1 MPTSPPIRNGPIFGR
16 EELMPMPSHND
27 LPNGHVAVFQD
38 NSYHGEDAYV
48 TRELQRHI
56 TLDAVFDGATG
67 RGGADAS
74 GYAAKV
80 LQETSVE
87 TVDGLTSLLDVTN
100 QRLFQRGRGRFF
112 LTTASVAL
120 KIGSTLHVV
129 NVGDSPVFLIRGHDI
144 LPLTGTAKG
153 ATFLGIANALG
164 RHETF
169 AYKATS
175 ISLEAQDRLVLA
187 SDGLIENVAP
197 TELVAIV
204 DVAPSPE
211 QAVSSLRQL
220 LCEKKRLNKGRID
233 DSTGF
238 RRDDATAIIRYIG
251 LGPAQET
258 SGPLEPSRS
267 N

>member
-1 MPTSPPIRNGPIFGR
+1 
-16 EELMPMPSHND
+16 MPSHSE

-48 TRELQRHI
+48 SRELQRHI
-56 TLDAVFDGATG
+56 ALDAVFDGATG

-80 LQETSVE
+80 LQEATVE
-87 TVDGLTSLLDVTN
+87 TIDGLTSLLDVTN

-120 KIGSTLHVV
+120 KLGSTLHVV

-164 RHETF
+164 RHEKLS
-169 AYKATS
+169 YKATS
-175 ISLEAQDRLVLA
+175 ISLEAQARVVVA

-197 TELVAIV
+197 SELVALV
-204 DVAPSPE
+204 DAAPSPE
-211 QAVSSLRQL
+211 QAVAALRQL
-220 LCEKKRLNKGRID
+220 LSEKKQRNKGRVD
-233 DSTGF
+233 DGSGF

-251 LGPAQET
+251 LGPSQEA
-258 SGPLEPSRS
+258 SGSPQRS
-267 N
+267 QSL

>member
-1 MPTSPPIRNGPIFGR
+1 
-16 EELMPMPSHND
+16 
-27 LPNGHVAVFQD
+27 VFQD

-48 TRELQRHI
+48 TRELNDHI

-74 GYAAKV
+74 GYAAKA
-80 LQETSVE
+80 LQEATIE
-87 TVDGLTSLLDVTN
+87 TVDSLTSFLDIAN

-144 LPLTGTAKG
+144 IPLTGTAQG

-164 RHETF
+164 RHDKL

-175 ISLEAQDRLVLA
+175 ISLEADDRLILA
-187 SDGLIENVAP
+187 TDGLIENAAP
-197 TELVAIV
+197 SELVALV
-204 DVAPSPE
+204 DAAPSPE
-211 QAVSSLRQL
+211 QAVAAVRQL
-220 LCEKKRLNKGRID
+220 LSEKKHANKGRVD
-233 DSTGF
+233 DPSGF

-251 LGPAQET
+251 LAPSQDAASAPEPPT
-258 SGPLEPSRS
+258 SV
-267 N
+267 

>member
-1 MPTSPPIRNGPIFGR
+1 MT
-16 EELMPMPSHND
+16 MPSDSD
-27 LPNGHVAVFQD
+27 LSNGLAAVFQD

-48 TRELQRHI
+48 TRELNDHI
-56 TLDAVFDGATG
+56 ILDAVFDGATG

-74 GYAAKV
+74 GYAAKA
-80 LQETSVE
+80 LQEATIE
-87 TVDGLTSLLDVTN
+87 TVDSLTSFLDIAN

-144 LPLTGTAKG
+144 IPLTGTAQG

-164 RHETF
+164 RHEKL

-175 ISLEAQDRLVLA
+175 ISLEADDRLILA
-187 SDGLIENVAP
+187 TDGLIENAAP
-197 TELVAIV
+197 SELVTLV
-204 DVAPSPE
+204 DAAPSPE
-211 QAVSSLRQL
+211 QAVAAVRQL
-220 LCEKKRLNKGRID
+220 LSEKKHANKGRVD
-233 DSTGF
+233 DASGF

-251 LGPAQET
+251 LVPPHDAAGSPGPST
-258 SGPLEPSRS
+258 SI
-267 N
+267 